1 MGMGGI
7 IVENLRILTNILLG
21 PTRREKGR
29 ITSM

>member
-1 MGMGGI
+1 MGKGGM
-7 IVENLRILTNILLG
+7 IVQNLRILTKILLG